1 MKHSSEPLL
10 LRPTCA
16 DDIILMAADL
26 VELQIGMS
34 AFLPKL
40 DFLFCRLGRTPVECM
55 NSRSLNI
62 ACKFTNEAFIESI
75 YISEQD
81 GMIFIMK
88 CVS

>member
-1 MKHSSEPLL
+1 MDISRQCQPEKLFPLL
-10 LRPTCA
+10 PGPGL
-16 DDIILMAADL
+16 
-26 VELQIGMS
+26 GMS

-62 ACKFTNEAFIESI
+62 ACQFTNKAFIESI